1 MSAAHPQEA
10 QIRALYAQFV
20 SGWNQRSGAAVAA
33 AFADDG
39 DVISFDGTVH
49 SGRLSIAADMRR
61 VFADHVTPTYVAL
74 VRSVRAVADRVAV
87 LHAVAGMVQ
96 PGETALDPR
105 LHTVHTMVAVDDGAR
120 WRIAVLQSAP
130 ARYGRPD
137 AAAALTEELTA
148 ELQAAR

>member
-1 MSAAHPQEA
+1 M
-10 QIRALYAQFV
+10 IRRPPRSTLFPYTTLFRSAQFI

-39 DVISFDGTVH
+39 DVIGFDGTVH

-74 VRSVRAVADRVAV
+74 VRSVRGIADRVAV

-96 PGETALDPR
+96 PGETELDPR
-105 LHTVHTMVAVDDGAR
+105 LHTVHTMVAVDEG
-120 WRIAVLQSAP
+120 
-130 ARYGRPD
+130 GR
-137 AAAALTEELTA
+137 
-148 ELQAAR
+148 

>member
-1 MSAAHPQEA
+1 LSAAHPQES
-10 QIRALYAQFV
+10 QIRALYEQFI

-61 VFADHVTPTYVAL
+61 VFADHVTPTYVS
-74 VRSVRAVADRVAV
+74 VVRAVRSLADRVAV
-87 LHAVAGMVQ
+87 LHAVAGMVP
-96 PGETALDPR
+96 PGETDLDPR
-105 LHTVHTMVAVDDGAR
+105 LHTVHTMIAVDDGRR

-130 ARYGRPD
+130 ARYGRPE
-137 AAAALTEELTA
+137 AGEALTQELRG
-148 ELQAAR
+148 LLAAQ